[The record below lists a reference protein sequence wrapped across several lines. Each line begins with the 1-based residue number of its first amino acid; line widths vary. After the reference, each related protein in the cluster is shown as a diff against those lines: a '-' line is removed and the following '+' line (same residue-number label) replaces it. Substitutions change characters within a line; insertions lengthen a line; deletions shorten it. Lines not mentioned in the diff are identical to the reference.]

1 VDCVTQWQVVATVQT
16 ISEAHLLPVIEQ
28 MLEQFPFEI
37 LGFHADNGACG
48 RRSSGRNSTSSIS
61 PRSMWPLAGPARLRR

>member
-1 VDCVTQWQVVATVQT
+1 VTQWEVVATVQT

-37 LGFHADNGACG
+37 LGFHADNGSDC
-48 RRSSGRNSTSSIS
+48 
-61 PRSMWPLAGPARLRR
+61 PRLQRIDSLRVADLRPLQAHT

>member
-1 VDCVTQWQVVATVQT
+1 MLFRSTATVQT

-37 LGFHADNGACG
+37 LGFHADNG
-48 RRSSGRNSTSSIS
+48 SEYVV
-61 PRSMWPLAGPARLRR
+61 GPAKSAVTPIRQIPA